1 VAFCCSIV
9 VTEACMRSFRLVA
22 GLVLALLGVLWVG
35 QGVGLIGGSFMTGS
49 GIWAVIGMILLV
61 VAGVL
66 LALELRRPRT
76 G

>member
-1 VAFCCSIV
+1 
-9 VTEACMRSFRLVA
+9 
-22 GLVLALLGVLWVG
+22 
-35 QGVGLIGGSFMTGS
+35 MTGS